1 MHTLELL
8 EKMDGIALELT
19 ATRCGM
25 AASTPRLLSELF
37 AQPNSA
43 QRAIRRATEVG
54 AGRLTRL
61 LVEFGGHEVP
71 NDENLAVE
79 KALLCPWFPASMG
92 GAGCR
97 LPLDFAAAAVSVA
110 ENERFTAATL
120 LARCSADL
128 IRRINATLGLPAA
141 GSRCTRIARIV
152 EHMRGCSFDA
162 DTRELAASTAALEPL
177 AANLID
183 TVEFEL
189 SDDTC
194 RVSIALR
201 DGSTMVV
208 APLDCV
214 ADLRPSL
221 PRIAPPIIPQR
232 RVQPIRLP
240 EMLHASSLVTF
251 STLRGAEEAMTSE
264 AFLALVAQ
272 RLDERRVAIKPD
284 VDSKQLQLTLLEAGF
299 TLSDVHLHN

>member
-8 EKMDGIALELT
+8 EKMDGVALELT

-37 AQPNSA
+37 AQPGSA
-43 QRAIRRATEVG
+43 ERAIRRATEVG
-54 AGRLTRL
+54 AGRLARL
-61 LVEFGGHEVP
+61 LVEFGGHALPE
-71 NDENLAVE
+71 NENLSVE
-79 KALLCPWFPASMG
+79 KSLLCPWFPGQLS

-97 LPLDFAAAAVSVA
+97 LPFDFAAAAVAVA
-110 ENERFTAATL
+110 EHERFTAATL

-128 IRRINATLGLPAA
+128 IRRINAALGLPGA

-152 EHMRGCSFDA
+152 GHMRASQFDA
-162 DTRELAASTAALEPL
+162 ATRELATSTAALEPV
-177 AANLID
+177 AADLIESVD
-183 TVEFEL
+183 VEL
-189 SDDTC
+189 TATTC
-194 RVSIALR
+194 RVSVSLR
-201 DGSTMVV
+201 DGTTMVV

-214 ADLRPSL
+214 AELRPVV
-221 PRIAPPIIPQR
+221 PRIAPPVIPQR
-232 RVQPIRLP
+232 RVQPLRLP
-240 EMLHASSLVTF
+240 DMLHASSLVTF
-251 STLRGAEEAMTSE
+251 STLRGAEEALTSE

-272 RLDERRVAIKPD
+272 RLDERRVAIKPE